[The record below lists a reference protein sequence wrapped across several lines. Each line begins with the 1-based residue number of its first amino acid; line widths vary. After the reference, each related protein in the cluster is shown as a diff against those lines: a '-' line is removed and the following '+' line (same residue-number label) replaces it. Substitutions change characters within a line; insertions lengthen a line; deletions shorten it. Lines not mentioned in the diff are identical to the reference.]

1 MLALVLLFV
10 LMASRVVGVLSLVF
24 LSLLLAW
31 IVSKS
36 SFSDGLKFKRFPE
49 ESTFTF
55 FFVLWLIGKL
65 TSTDVKD
72 FSASFLSI

>member
-10 LMASRVVGVLSLVF
+10 LMASRVVGALSFVF

-36 SFSDGLKFKRFPE
+36 SFSDGLKFKRLAE
-49 ESTFTF
+49 ESAFTF
-55 FFVLWLIGKL
+55 FFVLRFIGKL

-72 FSASFLSI
+72 LFASFLSI